1 VVAQQCPVARP
12 VRACTN
18 RAPNT
23 SPKPGPE
30 MFDVSRPALRAE
42 YGNQASVGEAVPV
55 LCLGE
60 APKGIGASEVS

>member
-1 VVAQQCPVARP
+1 
-12 VRACTN
+12 
-18 RAPNT
+18 
-23 SPKPGPE
+23 

-42 YGNQASVGEAVPV
+42 YGNQAWVGEAVPV